1 MLSPQ
6 MSPLASPPAAY
17 KCWQCRQWSPL
28 LFFVVA
34 GCLLNLWPCA
44 GTFILRGP
52 PAIAGQ
58 VADVASPQS
67 LAWRNRPLCDW
78 QAARAVDWSLHP
90 FHWAPRFS
98 LTLGTA
104 SIARAG
110 RRNCR
115 FVSPTGSHSVEDD
128 VARKKKKKEYYTT
141 LRRWSPAAHLGRLS
155 EWFAWWHVASVVMCT
170 FTVRFR
176 RALVALP
183 ALWRPHSCFLEEEFT
198 CRGALLASTA
208 STPAPDVAYPQ
219 VYAFELALLYM
230 DAAFSRLFLS

>member
-1 MLSPQ
+1 M
-6 MSPLASPPAAY
+6 
-17 KCWQCRQWSPL
+17 
-28 LFFVVA
+28 
-34 GCLLNLWPCA
+34 WPCA

-128 VARKKKKKEYYTT
+128 VARKKKKKKKGILYHVVSVVACSTPRPLVRMVRVVARGLSRDVHVHCSFQE
-141 LRRWSPAAHLGRLS
+141 SACCPACSLEAAQLFPGGRVHLQGRPPRKHGIHASSRCRLS
-155 EWFAWWHVASVVMCT
+155 SGL
-170 FTVRFR
+170 RL
-176 RALVALP
+176 RARIALHGRCLFP
-183 ALWRPHSCFLEEEFT
+183 FVSQLNGW
-198 CRGALLASTA
+198 LAS
-208 STPAPDVAYPQ
+208 S
-219 VYAFELALLYM
+219 
-230 DAAFSRLFLS
+230 